1 MNLLRATV
9 MFLLVLVFVTGV
21 AWMAEDW
28 VIDHLAKALGK
39 MLGY

>member
-1 MNLLRATV
+1 MNLLRAVV

-28 VIDHLAKALGK
+28 FIDHVAKVIGR